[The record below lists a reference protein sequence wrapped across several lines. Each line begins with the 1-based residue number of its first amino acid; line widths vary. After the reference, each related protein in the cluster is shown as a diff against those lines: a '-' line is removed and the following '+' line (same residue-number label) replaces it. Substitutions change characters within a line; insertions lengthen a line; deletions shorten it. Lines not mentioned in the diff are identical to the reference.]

1 MKFDQVRFLRLTYK
15 YMSVP
20 CSFVFEANS
29 NKIFMEGK

>member
-1 MKFDQVRFLRLTYK
+1 MKFDQGRFLRLTYK

-20 CSFVFEANS
+20 CPFVFEANS